1 VSNPAEGVSLLRKI
15 YVIAAR
21 EYLAV
26 VRTKAFIISLVL
38 LPVMMFGSIAIQRAA
53 QKMQDVN
60 DKRFVFIDNTP
71 GQIVLSELETMLKA
85 RNARTMRDSRQT
97 ESRFVLEPATAGE
110 SPDEIM
116 RQRHAFSERVRQG
129 TLIAFVEVGS
139 NIVDTSPKP
148 RDGVPDTA
156 PNDEDAQIIRF
167 QTNSP
172 TWMELRGMIT
182 SAASRAVQ
190 VQRLGARDIKPDE
203 VDQLVAPA
211 RVVERG
217 LIRTDAQGNF
227 VEGQA
232 KRDQLVTL
240 FVPLGLAMLMW
251 MVILIGS
258 MPMMQGI
265 VEEKQQ
271 RIAEV
276 LLGSVTPFVLM
287 MGKVLGLVATSV
299 TLIIVYLG
307 GTYWA
312 MDKLDLAGALPLSTV
327 LWFIVFQIL
336 AVLMYGSLYIAIGA
350 SCTDTKEM
358 QSLVMPVNLL
368 LALPII
374 MVFSVVQNPAGPLA
388 RPLTYFPPATPIISI
403 VRLSV
408 TPSMPMWEVA
418 IAIAILLV
426 TTILLVW
433 ASGRIFRIGILM
445 QSKGASFKQLVG
457 WAIRG

>member
-1 VSNPAEGVSLLRKI
+1 MLRKI

-21 EYLAV
+21 EYNAV
-26 VRTKAFIISLVL
+26 VRSKAFVISLVL
-38 LPVMMFGSIAIQRAA
+38 LPIMMFGSIAIQRAA

-60 DKRFVFIDNTP
+60 DKRFVLIDSTP
-71 GQIVLSELETMLKA
+71 GQIIVPEVEARLAVRNSRVRHDGKQFEARYVMERMTAPKTPRELE
-85 RNARTMRDSRQT
+85 QQ
-97 ESRFVLEPATAGE
+97 RFEL
-110 SPDEIM
+110 
-116 RQRHAFSERVRQG
+116 SERVRRG
-129 TLIAFVEVGS
+129 DLIAFAEVGE
-139 NIVDTSPKP
+139 NIAALPDKSAPATE
-148 RDGVPDTA
+148 RDDS
-156 PNDEDAQIIRF
+156 QIVRF

-172 TWMELRGMIT
+172 TWMELRAIVAE
-182 SAASRAVQ
+182 AASRAVRM
-190 VQRLGARDIKPDE
+190 QRLSVLGIPADRVDE
-203 VDQLVAPA
+203 VTAPA
-211 RVVERG
+211 MIEDKGLTRRDAGGRLIEGEATRER
-217 LIRTDAQGNF
+217 L
-227 VEGQA
+227 
-232 KRDQLVTL
+232 KTL
-240 FVPLGLAMLMW
+240 FLPLGLAMLMW

-265 VEEKQQ
+265 IEEKQQ

-276 LLGSVTPFVLM
+276 LLGSVTPFQLM
-287 MGKVLGLVATSV
+287 LGKVLGLVATSV

-312 MDKLDLAGALPLSTV
+312 MGRIEGLEGALPAGLIV
-327 LWFIVFQIL
+327 WFIVFQIL

-358 QSLVMPVNLL
+358 QSLIMPVNLV

-408 TPSMPMWEVA
+408 TPSMPLWEA
-418 IAIAILLV
+418 LLAILVLLV
-426 TTILLVW
+426 CTVILVW

-445 QSKGASFKQLVG
+445 QGKGASMRQLIG

>member
-1 VSNPAEGVSLLRKI
+1 MLRKI

-21 EYLAV
+21 EYNAV
-26 VRTKAFIISLVL
+26 VRSKAFVISLVL
-38 LPVMMFGSIAIQRAA
+38 LPIMMFGSIAIQRAA

-60 DKRFVFIDNTP
+60 DKKFVLIDNTR
-71 GQIVLSELETMLKA
+71 GQIILPEVEARLALRNSRVMREGRQFEPKYVIERATAPATPEELEQL
-85 RNARTMRDSRQT
+85 
-97 ESRFVLEPATAGE
+97 RFAL
-110 SPDEIM
+110 
-116 RQRHAFSERVRQG
+116 SERVRKG
-129 TLIAFVEVGS
+129 DLIAFAEVGA
-139 NIVDTSPKP
+139 NIAALPDKSAP
-148 RDGVPDTA
+148 RGELDDSRIV
-156 PNDEDAQIIRF
+156 RF

-172 TWMELRGMIT
+172 TWMELRAIIAE
-182 SAASRAVQ
+182 SASRAVRT
-190 VQRLGARDIKPDE
+190 QRLTAMGVPADRVDE
-203 VDQLVAPA
+203 VTAA
-211 RVVERG
+211 AIVEDKG
-217 LIRTDAQGNF
+217 LTRKDAGGKLI
-227 VEGQA
+227 EGEA
-232 KRDQLVTL
+232 TRERLKTL
-240 FVPLGLAMLMW
+240 FLPLGLAMLMW

-265 VEEKQQ
+265 IEEKQQ

-276 LLGSVTPFVLM
+276 LLGSVTPFQLM
-287 MGKVLGLVATSV
+287 LGKVLGLVATSV

-312 MDKLDLAGALPLSTV
+312 MGQIKDLEGSLPAGLIA
-327 LWFIVFQIL
+327 WFIVFQIL

-358 QSLVMPVNLL
+358 QSLVMPVNLV

-388 RPLTYFPPATPIISI
+388 RPLTYFPPATPIIAI

-408 TPSMPMWEVA
+408 TPSMPLWE
-418 IAIAILLV
+418 AILAIIVLLV
-426 TTILLVW
+426 CTIILVW

-445 QSKGASFKQLVG
+445 QSKGASLKQLIG